1 MRTTNGTGATLVIVG
16 GGGFRVPLVY
26 RALCDGPFAGLVSDV
41 VLLDAE
47 PDRARA
53 ITRVLGAMASGA
65 DGRAPSVRVE
75 TRFEDALPGA
85 DIVFAAV
92 RSGGTDGR
100 VLDERV
106 ALAAGLLGQETVGA
120 GGISYALRSVP
131 DMMRV
136 ARAMRDLAPNAWF
149 INFTNPAGVVTEA
162 VSAVLGHRV
171 IGICDSASGLVT
183 RAARA
188 AGVELAGSLAG
199 VDYVGLNHLGWLR
212 GLDDG
217 RGGGPGDGRGGA
229 GGAGEGPGGGARAGR
244 AGGGRDRLPELL
256 ADPLR
261 LAGFEEGRLFGP
273 DLLSVLGAVPN
284 EYLFYYY
291 FHREALR
298 SISAADRTR
307 GEILRDQQQGLYP
320 RLLTARDP
328 LAVWEDARRER
339 ESGYLAEARS
349 AEERRDET
357 DLAGGGYERVAL
369 QVTRALLTGRRA
381 ELILNVRNGD
391 TFPGLDRDA
400 IVEVPAVVDSSGAQP
415 RPARLP
421 LTAHQLGLMSA
432 VKAVEQHTV
441 RAAVDGNRDAAL
453 LALAEHPLVD
463 SFHIAAR
470 VLAGYEEAFPA
481 LKASWVS

>member
-26 RALCDGPFAGLVSDV
+26 GALCHGPFAGLVSDV

-53 ITRVLGAMASGA
+53 IARVLGAMTSGA
-65 DGRAPSVRVE
+65 DGRAPSVRIGN
-75 TRFEDALPGA
+75 RFEDALPGA

-106 ALAAGLLGQETVGA
+106 ALAAGLVGQETVGV
-120 GGISYALRSVP
+120 GGISYALRSIP

-136 ARAMRDLAPNAWF
+136 ARAMRDLSPNAWL
-149 INFTNPAGVVTEA
+149 INFTNPAGMVTEA
-162 VSAVLGHRV
+162 VSAVLGSRV

-188 AGVELAGSLAG
+188 AGVDLAGSLAG

-217 RGGGPGDGRGGA
+217 HGGGGHSGAGA
-229 GGAGEGPGGGARAGR
+229 GGSGDCAGG

-273 DLLSVLGAVPN
+273 DLLSVLGALPN

-328 LAVWEDARRER
+328 LAAWEEARRHR

-369 QVTRALLTGRRA
+369 QVMRALLTGRRA

-415 RPARLP
+415 RPARRP

-441 RAAVDGNRDAAL
+441 RAAVDGDRDAAL

-463 SFHIAAR
+463 SFHVAAM